1 LVNESKHF
9 KSEDYSIKVEVN
21 IKISDELK
29 QILVDDWNI
38 VNNQHKLFIL
48 PAAKSIESILNE
60 YLTLKIEKQCDK
72 LESILVLKK

>member
-48 PAAKSIESILNE
+48 PAAKSIESFLNE